1 MRKLLL
7 AVAALLPAL
16 LPALLVAGIT
26 VSAANSPAQIVNCPT
41 ATACYSPNPIQL
53 AVGSTVTWM
62 NTTSIS
68 HTATSDTGAWNT
80 GTLTPGGTSA
90 ATTFNTAGT
99 FAYHCNF
106 HPDMHG
112 SVIVSAASLSLAPTT
127 SPVRRLA
134 SGGGGPVLPVAT
146 ALVLLGLVLLV
157 TGRLSRQRL
166 QRIREPIDET
176 PDR

>member
-7 AVAALLPAL
+7 AVAAL

-26 VSAANSPAQIVNCPT
+26 VSAANSAAQIVNCST
-41 ATACYSPNPIQL
+41 ATACYSPNPIQVT
-53 AVGSTVTWM
+53 VGSTVTWM
-62 NTTSIS
+62 NSTSIS

-80 GTLTPGGTSA
+80 GTLTPGGTSS

-112 SVIVSAASLSLAPTT
+112 SVIVSAASVSPAPTPP
-127 SPVRRLA
+127 PVRRLA
-134 SGGGGPVLPVAT
+134 PGGGGPVLPAGT
-146 ALVLLGLVLLV
+146 ALVLLGLTLLV
-157 TGRLSRQRL
+157 MGGLRRHRL

-176 PDR
+176 ADQ